1 MGIYTP
7 NSPYPFSIR
16 PQSPNPR
23 IRRPEDATL
32 VRYGDIRYL
41 LQNGVGGGATVDTTA
56 AEIYDMAVNEKLN
69 PGTKY
74 RITDYKSVNYLNGY
88 NVASL
93 NYSNGDH
100 APNIVGAEGS
110 ILNPYNYNLNFNT
123 GSNGQVQCIFRS
135 QDGSYYVGGNFTNF
149 NGYAT
154 DYKVIKLNS
163 DGTINNTWSAGIPN
177 YIYNWTVVYAIAE
190 GPDGGIYI
198 GGSADFTGTDDA
210 HIIKVDPNTGAID
223 PTFNAP
229 KFDDKCQINA
239 IAVQPDGKVVIG
251 GDFTSPIASFL
262 RLNVNGTVDS
272 AFATNIG
279 TSADNPVEDLVL
291 LSDGSIIIVGSF
303 SSFNGNP
310 ASGICKVNS
319 NGVFDTAFA
328 TNVGTGFN
336 GAAYSIKQYLN
347 TNSVVIGGAFST
359 YNGVA
364 SQRVIKITST
374 GTIAPAWNNT
384 NTINNTVYVV
394 EVQSNGKIFIGGDF
408 TTVNGN
414 PSDSLIRITSNG
426 GPDVF
431 FQFTPTFSPGEY
443 IYALSYNSTTTA
455 IFVGGIFSLCNNI
468 SVGNI
473 AALATDYTYTVGY
486 NPQEIHVGDPE
497 VIVIEAISS
506 NRFAPQGYSETYGD
520 LVEFNPICN
529 TMAFP
534 DPNGLINGNTLPDSS
549 IISGFDLQWD
559 GQNAYFMMPAGYPVL
574 FGHLFYIYFQ
584 TVEGLYFNFFTD
596 PVLPGI
602 NFQKENYMGNMLSP
616 YIIISNHG
624 MKVALPSV
632 TYAEFL
638 QYDPDSLY
646 VEGCIQSQSPAYGQM
661 NRRTD
666 VFSQVSAPLDW
677 RNFRYRVW
685 QFNIATQN
693 FFCGSEGDILPYAG
707 ITNGIYQDFPPIGES
722 CYNLNIGGLGGT
734 TAWYWYTGTF
744 DKSVIEYGYDTEIEY
759 RFFGY
764 SHIVNLSTSFLKIN
778 YCNAFTLQFCAN
790 ASFLSPLFEDVFF
803 YSMSDIVIHS
813 VGIVFGDY
821 STSTYLS
828 SAAFKRLIRGSDNIN
843 YIELYNGT
851 ALQYF
856 SAPF

>member
-7 NSPYPFSIR
+7 NSPYPFPIR

-69 PGTKY
+69 PGTSY

-88 NVASL
+88 TVARE
-93 NYSNGDH
+93 NYDNGSYS
-100 APNIVGAEGS
+100 PNLVGTEGS
-110 ILNPYNYNLNFNT
+110 ILNPYNYNLNFNN
-123 GSNGQVQCIFRS
+123 GPNGQVQCIFRS

-163 DGTINNTWSAGIPN
+163 DGTINNTWSAGIPD
-177 YIYNWTVVYAIAE
+177 YIYNWTIVYAIAE

-229 KFDDKCQINA
+229 KFDDKSAIYA

-251 GDFTSPIASFL
+251 GDFTLPVDSFL
-262 RLNVNGTVDS
+262 RLNANGSVDS
-272 AFATNIG
+272 AFVANIG
-279 TSADNPVEDLVL
+279 ASAVNGVEDLVL
-291 LSDGSIIIVGSF
+291 LSDGSIIIVGAF
-303 SSFNGNP
+303 STFNGNP

-319 NGVFDTAFA
+319 NGIFDTTFA
-328 TNVGTGFN
+328 TNAGTGFN

-374 GTIAPAWNNT
+374 GTIALAWNNT

-426 GPDVF
+426 GPDVL

-443 IYALSYNSTTTA
+443 IYALSYNLTTTA

-486 NPQEIHVGDPE
+486 NPLDIHIGDPE

-520 LVEFNPICN
+520 IVEFNPICN
-529 TMAFP
+529 TVAFP
-534 DPNGLINGNTLPDSS
+534 LNTGLDSSVILPNGDPAT
-549 IISGFDLQWD
+549 GFDLQWD
-559 GQNAYFMMPAGYPVL
+559 GQNAYFMMPTGYPIL
-574 FGHLFYIYFQ
+574 FGHLFYINFG
-584 TVEGLYFNFFTD
+584 TVQGLDFEFMTD
-596 PVLPGI
+596 PILPGI
-602 NFQKENYMGNMLSP
+602 NFQKENYSPEILSP
-616 YIIISNHG
+616 YIIVSNDG
-624 MKVALPSV
+624 MKITLPSV
-632 TYAEFL
+632 TYAEFI
-638 QYDPDSLY
+638 QYDPGSLY
-646 VEGCIQSQSPAYGQM
+646 VDVCVVPQSVAYGQM

-666 VFSQVSAPLDW
+666 VVRQVSAPLDW

-685 QFNIATQN
+685 QFQVTTGNY
-693 FFCGSEGDILPYAG
+693 FCGSTGDTIPYG
-707 ITNGIYQDFPPIGES
+707 SITNGIYKDFAPIGDS
-722 CYNLNIGGLGGT
+722 CWNLDIGGIGGT
-734 TAWYWYTGTF
+734 TGFWWYTGTF
-744 DKSVIEYGYDTEIEY
+744 DKSVIEYGNDSNIEFRY
-759 RFFGY
+759 LSYTYINNIFSSFA
-764 SHIVNLSTSFLKIN
+764 NLAYVFN
-778 YCNAFTLQFCAN
+778 FTLGFAN
-790 ASFLSPLFEDVFF
+790 NSSFFMS
-803 YSMSDIVIHS
+803 YSGGLYFGFVNSLNVYAVND
-813 VGIVFGDY
+813 GDY
-821 STSTYLS
+821 S
-828 SAAFKRLIRGSDNIN
+828 AASLLGTDTTKRLIRSTTSTVFLEYFDGVSM
-843 YIELYNGT
+843 
-851 ALQYF
+851 QYAT
-856 SAPF
+856 SPF

>member
-23 IRRPEDATL
+23 IKRPEDATL

-41 LQNGVGGGATVDTTA
+41 LQNGVGGGGIVDTTA

-93 NYSNGDH
+93 NYFNGDH
-100 APNIVGAEGS
+100 APNIVANAGS
-110 ILNPYNYNLNFNT
+110 ILNPYNYNLNV
-123 GSNGQVQCIFRS
+123 NGAANNYIHRIFRS
-135 QDGSYYVGGNFTNF
+135 QDGSYYVGGFFTNF
-149 NGYAT
+149 SDYAT
-154 DYKVIKLNS
+154 DFKVIKLNS
-163 DGTINNTWSAGIPN
+163 DGTINNTWSAGIPD
-177 YIYNWTVVYAIAE
+177 YIYNWTAVLDIAE

-198 GGSADFTGTDDA
+198 GGQVNFTGTDDA

-229 KFDDKCQINA
+229 KFDDKSQISA
-239 IAVQPDGKVVIG
+239 IAVQADGKVVIG
-251 GDFTSPIASFL
+251 GDFDLPIAKFL
-262 RLNVNGTVDS
+262 RLNANGTIDS

-279 TSADNPVEDLVL
+279 ASADNNVEDLVL
-291 LSDGSIIIVGSF
+291 LSDGSIIIIGAF

-328 TNVGTGFN
+328 TNVGTGFV
-336 GAAYSIKQYLN
+336 GPAYSIKQYLN
-347 TNSVVIGGAFST
+347 TNSFVVGGEFLT

-364 SQRVIKITST
+364 SQKVIKITST
-374 GTIAPAWNNT
+374 GTIAPGWSNT
-384 NTINNTVYVV
+384 NTINNAVFAV
-394 EVQSNGKIFIGGDF
+394 EVQSDGQIFAGGF
-408 TTVNGN
+408 VTLINGN
-414 PSDSLIRITSNG
+414 PAQELFRMTANGAIEPTFTPIFAIANIITLNYNPVDNVLFAG
-426 GPDVF
+426 G
-431 FQFTPTFSPGEY
+431 QFT
-443 IYALSYNSTTTA
+443 N
-455 IFVGGIFSLCNNI
+455 CNGI

-473 AALATDYTYTVGY
+473 AALAVEDTYTVGY
-486 NPQEIHVGDPE
+486 DPQEIHVGDPE

-506 NRFAPQGYSETYGD
+506 NRFAPEGYSETYGD
-520 LVEFNPICN
+520 IIEFNPICN
-529 TMAFP
+529 AVSYVTSMF
-534 DPNGLINGNTLPDSS
+534 NGETLPNSS
-549 IISGFDLQWD
+549 ILSGFDLQWD

-574 FGHLFYIYFQ
+574 FGHLFYINFQ

-813 VGIVFGDY
+813 VAIVFGDY